1 MPETGIRPRVGT
13 WHGERP
19 QAFRPRHNDIG
30 AFEEAVLQVF
40 QEKDHRKLD
49 EM

>member
-1 MPETGIRPRVGT
+1 MPHTGIRPRVGT

-19 QAFRPRHNDIG
+19 QCFRPKFNDIG
-30 AFEEAVLQVF
+30 AFEEAVLQIF
-40 QEKDHRKLD
+40 QEKDHRKIE